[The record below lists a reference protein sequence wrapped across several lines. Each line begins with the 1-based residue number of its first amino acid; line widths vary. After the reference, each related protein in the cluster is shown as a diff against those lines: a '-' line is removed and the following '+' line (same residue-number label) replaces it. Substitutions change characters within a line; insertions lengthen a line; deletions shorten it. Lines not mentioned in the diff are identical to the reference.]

1 MTISC
6 APITTDQD
14 QFQLDNLMNY
24 CMQNGLSMMTMRV
37 GHDKINIT
45 VEDNGNEAYNRLEK
59 HVEAVYEDKP

>member
-1 MTISC
+1 
-6 APITTDQD
+6 
-14 QFQLDNLMNY
+14 MNY